1 MEQPQDP
8 SLPLPRNIRL
18 KGVIVAESM
27 LRLMRLAIDMVDT
40 DLEAFAVYFA
50 VVAASTSHLLRDP
63 QALALYAHD
72 APVPDHLRAAT
83 TRRGIAESVGLPR
96 ETVRRKIASLV
107 AQGHIVE
114 RDGMVTTAGSVLDQR
129 RNLAFVLSALAEYE
143 RTGTML
149 KRAEEL

>member
-1 MEQPQDP
+1 MEQPQE
-8 SLPLPRNIRL
+8 STAPLPKNIRL
-18 KGVIVAESM
+18 KGVIVAEAI
-27 LRLMRLAIDMVDT
+27 LRFMRLVVDLVDT

-72 APVPDHLRAAT
+72 TPVPDNLRMGT
-83 TRRGIAESVGLPR
+83 TRRAVAESVGLPR

-107 AQGHIVE
+107 AQGHLVE
-114 RDGMVTTAGSVLDQR
+114 RDGLVSTAGSVLDQR
-129 RNLAFVLSALAEYE
+129 RNREFVLGVLAEFE
-143 RTGTML
+143 RTAAML